1 MPQTPW
7 DGSDEIAEFK
17 GQPKPTTGGDHS
29 KKGVNTMRKRFGI
42 KSILLGFG
50 FIGFVALLVSQSCA
64 RKPKTAMGD
73 VAQAAMATYV
83 APGDL
88 DEYYMFYSGGQ
99 SGNIFVAGVPSMRH
113 IATIP
118 VFTPY
123 PSTGYGF
130 DKATK
135 DMLGGYSWGDAH
147 HPALSE
153 TNGDYD
159 GRWLFINDNANNR
172 VARIDLKDFKTKQIL
187 GPIPNVSGNHGSTFV
202 TPNSEYV
209 LAASRFSVPV
219 PKGTYAPIEQYATTY
234 KGVVAGIA
242 VDPKT
247 GEMSLGWEILMPP
260 FDYDLGDAG
269 KGPSNG
275 WAFWTCYNSER
286 ATGKLEVTSTQRD
299 RDYAVAA
306 NWKLAEQAIQQG
318 KYKTIG
324 GAKVIDPKDVP
335 GVVYLI
341 PAAKSPHGVDVSP
354 DGKYFVVSGKLQSI
368 TTVFN
373 FEKMQ
378 TAIQNKEFTGDE
390 DGVPVLKY
398 DSVKDGEVNVG
409 LGPLHTQFDDQGYAY
424 TSLFVESAIAKWKMG
439 TWEVVD
445 KIPVTYN
452 IGHLAAAEGDSM
464 HPKGKYLVALN
475 KLSHGTHL
483 SVGPSQPE
491 SSQLID
497 ISGEKMK
504 LLYNAFTEPE
514 PHYAQII
521 KADKIKPIEVY
532 AKTDNKDPNAI
543 WDVKDAKVQRSGN
556 DVKVWMTAVRS
567 NFEPNHFEVNQSD
580 HVTIYL
586 TNIEQTTDELHGW
599 GLLEYNINIV
609 VDPGE
614 TKTIEFTAT
623 KPGVYAYYCTNFCSA
638 LHQEMQGYLLVKPKG
653 GQATAAARKPE
664 RPYPAQLARSSL
676 R

>member
-1 MPQTPW
+1 M
-7 DGSDEIAEFK
+7 
-17 GQPKPTTGGDHS
+17 
-29 KKGVNTMRKRFGI
+29 KKQLSVKTILVSLGI
-42 KSILLGFG
+42 
-50 FIGFVALLVSQSCA
+50 IGFVALLISQSCA
-64 RKPKTAMGD
+64 RKPKVQMGD
-73 VAQAAMATYV
+73 VAQAALATYV

-88 DEYYMFYSGGQ
+88 DEYYMFYSGGH
-99 SGNIFVAGVPSMRH
+99 SGNIFVAGIPSMRH

-123 PSTGYGF
+123 PAEGYGF
-130 DKATK
+130 DKASK
-135 DMLGGYSWGDAH
+135 EMLGGYTWGDAH

-172 VARIDLKDFKTKQIL
+172 VARVDLRDFKTKQIL
-187 GPIPNVSGNHGSTFV
+187 GPLPNISGNHGSTFV
-202 TPNSEYV
+202 TPNSEYL
-209 LAASRFSVPV
+209 LAATRFSVPI
-219 PKGTYAPIEQYATTY
+219 PKGTYAPIDQYATAY

-242 VDPKT
+242 IDPKT

-286 ATGKLEVTSTQRD
+286 ATGKLEVTSAQRD

-306 NWKLAEQAIQQG
+306 NWKLAEQAIKEG
-318 KYKTIG
+318 KFKTIG

-335 GVVYLI
+335 GVVYLV

-373 FEKMQ
+373 FEKLQ
-378 TAIQNKEFTGDE
+378 TAIQNKDFTGNE
-390 DGVPVLKY
+390 DGVPVVKY
-398 DSVKDGEVNVG
+398 DSVKDAEVNVG

-452 IGHLAAAEGDSM
+452 IGHLAAAEGDTM

-491 SSQLID
+491 ISQLID

-504 LLYNAFTEPE
+504 LLYNGFTEPE

-521 KADKIKPIEVY
+521 KADKIKTIEVY
-532 AKTDNKDPNAI
+532 TKEENKDPNAI
-543 WDVKDAKVQRSGN
+543 WDVKDAKVQHNGT

-567 NFEPNHFEVNQSD
+567 SFEPNHVEVNQGD

-586 TNIEQTTDELHGW
+586 TNIEQTTNELHGF
-599 GLLEYNINIV
+599 GLIEYNINV
-609 VDPGE
+609 VADPGE
-614 TKTIEFTAT
+614 TKTIEFAAT
-623 KPGVYAYYCTNFCSA
+623 KPGVFAYYCTNFCSA

-653 GQATAAARKPE
+653 QASAAARKSHPTL
-664 RPYPAQLARSSL
+664 LARTGS